1 MPYLKSVCLSLFLY
15 LSLFNVLQANINSAE
30 EKVPFNV
37 PMTAD
42 KIVIDAKLDEPSWQK
57 ALPFELNYETDP
69 GENISALVKTEVLV
83 MHDDKNIYFAL
94 RCYDPEPSAIR
105 AWYADRDN
113 YFFDDLININLDT
126 FNDERRN
133 YFFGCN
139 PFGIQRDGIETPF
152 YTDMSWDAIWDSAGR
167 ITDIG
172 YIIEM
177 AIPFSSLQFQRTRG
191 PQVWGLDI
199 SRWYQRLV
207 RHRLGLVPLDR
218 NNNSYQSQFLKIKGF
233 EGVRPG
239 KNLEINPTLTSSRT
253 DERESFPSGSLH
265 PLSSRTEVGI
275 TAKWGVSA
283 NFTLSGAINPDFS
296 QVEADAQQLD
306 INQPFALFYE
316 EKRPFFV
323 EGMDFFLSPFSV
335 VYTRTM
341 RDPEWGIKLTGKE
354 SGNTIGAYFVRDSLT
369 NLIFPGSQDS
379 RQTSMTM
386 ASSAGVFRYKR
397 DIGSRT
403 TFGLLLTDREG
414 ESYFNRL
421 LGLDGVL
428 RFNNRNTVEFQVLGS
443 QTKYPDSIVQDFGQ
457 PAGSFNDKALDF
469 SYQYQSRNLNMF
481 AGYSD
486 VGKNFRADLGFM
498 PQVDYRQYRT
508 GIDYQWINSR
518 GWWSVFLVGGSFY
531 RSNDQKG
538 NLLRQLSQF
547 RFLFR
552 GTLQSGLNFY
562 VNKLQENYAGQ
573 KFDMLSASLNG
584 WIQPMASLF
593 LTFNSQLGD
602 RIDYDNAR
610 LGMRFNFNASIL
622 CNLGK
627 NVKVDFDHT
636 YEKMN
641 VNDLG
646 LYSANISQGSL
657 IIHLNAKIFLRSILQ
672 YVNYS
677 YNVSNYT
684 VPIDP
689 KFKHFFTQLLFSYKI
704 NPRTVLFLGYSDN
717 SLGSQDFRLTQTD
730 RTFFLKIGYAWQ
742 L

>member
-323 EGMDFFLSPFSV
+323 EGMDFFMSPFIV
-335 VYTRTM
+335 V
-341 RDPEWGIKLTGKE
+341 
-354 SGNTIGAYFVRDSLT
+354 
-369 NLIFPGSQDS
+369 
-379 RQTSMTM
+379 
-386 ASSAGVFRYKR
+386 
-397 DIGSRT
+397 
-403 TFGLLLTDREG
+403 
-414 ESYFNRL
+414 
-421 LGLDGVL
+421 
-428 RFNNRNTVEFQVLGS
+428 
-443 QTKYPDSIVQDFGQ
+443 
-457 PAGSFNDKALDF
+457 
-469 SYQYQSRNLNMF
+469 
-481 AGYSD
+481 
-486 VGKNFRADLGFM
+486 
-498 PQVDYRQYRT
+498 
-508 GIDYQWINSR
+508 
-518 GWWSVFLVGGSFY
+518 
-531 RSNDQKG
+531 
-538 NLLRQLSQF
+538 
-547 RFLFR
+547 
-552 GTLQSGLNFY
+552 
-562 VNKLQENYAGQ
+562 
-573 KFDMLSASLNG
+573 
-584 WIQPMASLF
+584 
-593 LTFNSQLGD
+593 
-602 RIDYDNAR
+602 
-610 LGMRFNFNASIL
+610 
-622 CNLGK
+622 
-627 NVKVDFDHT
+627 
-636 YEKMN
+636 
-641 VNDLG
+641 
-646 LYSANISQGSL
+646 
-657 IIHLNAKIFLRSILQ
+657 
-672 YVNYS
+672 
-677 YNVSNYT
+677 
-684 VPIDP
+684 
-689 KFKHFFTQLLFSYKI
+689 
-704 NPRTVLFLGYSDN
+704 
-717 SLGSQDFRLTQTD
+717 
-730 RTFFLKIGYAWQ
+730 
-742 L
+742 